1 MILRF
6 RRKKPPFSRRG
17 KNGGRVFFC
26 SVDDARIAAE
36 QLEEGAVLLEFG
48 AGGGDVLP
56 SRYGEETLP
65 ACGEDDPQ
73 RDIFELLIIPMAIAR
88 NMPIFGICRG
98 IQVLNVAM
106 GGTLIQDIESQ
117 QNIPKKTHQQEPPF
131 SQPVH
136 TVCFEKGS
144 VFERITGATEIK
156 ANSMHHQAIK
166 KPADGLQV
174 DGRAEDG
181 IIEAMS
187 AKDGSRIFAVQF
199 HPEYLSDHDA
209 HAQRLFDHFVKLSRE
224 YQSEK
229 KA

>member
-1 MILRF
+1 MKRPPKRF
-6 RRKKPPFSRRG
+6 WIVWTVSFLQ
-17 KNGGRVFFC
+17 
-26 SVDDARIAAE
+26 AA
-36 QLEEGAVLLEFG
+36 AMF
-48 AGGGDVLP
+48 LP

-106 GGTLIQDIESQ
+106 GGTLIKILNPSK
-117 QNIPKKTHQQEPPF
+117 NIPTKTHQQGAAF
-131 SQPVH
+131 HGQPVH
-136 TVCFEKGS
+136 TVRFERGS

-229 KA
+229 EA